1 MSFARRNFLTALTAL
16 AAPATSARLLSTP
29 SASLRGRLAA
39 AFQKTILFDSH
50 EHFWEESQR
59 VSKPLDLFSLAS
71 DYVIGD
77 LTSAGLS
84 RDAAQ
89 TIQDGKAADL
99 ERWRAFEPYWKYARF
114 TGYGRALRL
123 AVRDLYGVEE
133 ISLKTLPKINHA
145 IVASNRPGIYRH
157 LVRDRAGIRAYVQDD
172 YWNAVP
178 VRSTDDLH
186 LMARRFDRFIVPSG
200 PADIRKLEELTDVS
214 ITSLPTL
221 QDSLRKS
228 FLHNLDAGMVAVK
241 VGLAYMRELHFRE
254 VEPADAARDLDR
266 LMKSGEKQL
275 GGFRSNFVRPFRN
288 LEDFMFHQTMQLAD
302 TYSVPV
308 QIHTGIQAGNR
319 GVVTNSRPT
328 LLTNIFLLYPRISF
342 DLFHIS
348 YPYENELS
356 ALAKSY
362 PNVYADFCWAHV
374 ISPEVARRTM
384 AEFLDTVPVNK
395 IFGFGGD
402 YHYPELSYAHA
413 KMARQNIADVL
424 AEKVED
430 GACTEEEALD
440 IGRML
445 LHDNAARFFLKEP
458 RKK

>member
-1 MSFARRNFLTALTAL
+1 MSVTRRNLLTAFPAL
-16 AAPATSARLLSTP
+16 APPAMSARPVSTP
-29 SASLRGRLAA
+29 SASLRGRLGA

-50 EHFWEESQR
+50 EHFWEEAQR
-59 VSKPLDLFSLAS
+59 VSKPLDFFSLAS

-77 LTSAGLS
+77 LTSAGLPP
-84 RDAAQ
+84 DAAQ

-99 ERWRAFEPYWKYARF
+99 ERWRAFEPYWKHARF

-133 ISLKTLPKINHA
+133 ISLTTLPKINHA
-145 IVASNRPGIYRH
+145 LMTSNRPGIYRR
-157 LVRDRAGIRAYVQDD
+157 LVRDRTGIRAYVQDD

-178 VRSTDDLH
+178 VRSTDDLPV
-186 LMARRFDRFIVPSG
+186 MARRFDRFIVPSG

-221 QDSLRKS
+221 QGSLRKS
-228 FLHNLDAGMVAVK
+228 FLQNLDAGMITVK
-241 VGLAYMRELHFRE
+241 VGLAYMRDLYFRE
-254 VEPADAARDLDR
+254 VEPADAARDFER
-266 LMKSGEKQL
+266 LMKSGEKEP
-275 GGFRSNFVRPFRN
+275 GGFRGTFVRPFRN
-288 LEDFMFHQTMQLAD
+288 LEDFMFHQVMQLAD
-302 TYSVPV
+302 AYGVPA

-328 LLTNIFLLYPRISF
+328 LLTHIFLLYPRISF

-348 YPYENELS
+348 YPYQNELS
-356 ALAKSY
+356 ALAKSF

-445 LHDNAARFFLKEP
+445 LHDNAARFFMKEQ

>member
-1 MSFARRNFLTALTAL
+1 MSFARRNFLTAFTAL

-89 TIQDGKAADL
+89 AIQDGKAADL

-114 TGYGRALRL
+114 TGYCRALRL

-221 QDSLRKS
+221 QHSLRKS

-254 VEPADAARDLDR
+254 VEPADAARDLRPAHEIRREAARRFPQQLRPAFPELGR
-266 LMKSGEKQL
+266 LHVPPDDAT
-275 GGFRSNFVRPFRN
+275 GGYLQCSCSNPHRDPSRKPRRGHQQPSDPAHQHFPPLPANFVRPVP
-288 LEDFMFHQTMQLAD
+288 HQLPLRERAFGSGEVVSQCL
-302 TYSVPV
+302 
-308 QIHTGIQAGNR
+308 R
-319 GVVTNSRPT
+319 G
-328 LLTNIFLLYPRISF
+328 FLLGAR
-342 DLFHIS
+342 DLSGSGSTNH
-348 YPYENELS
+348 
-356 ALAKSY
+356 
-362 PNVYADFCWAHV
+362 
-374 ISPEVARRTM
+374 
-384 AEFLDTVPVNK
+384 
-395 IFGFGGD
+395 G
-402 YHYPELSYAHA
+402 
-413 KMARQNIADVL
+413 
-424 AEKVED
+424 
-430 GACTEEEALD
+430 
-440 IGRML
+440 
-445 LHDNAARFFLKEP
+445 
-458 RKK
+458 